1 MKKLIALLTVC
12 SLTLSA
18 MAQMAIPGGVFASN
32 PTRFDGRKVT
42 IKNIE
47 IIKTDENGMNTI
59 GGPGIAAYRLPAAG
73 GALPPFPLLLLVDL
87 LEVLKQLK

>member
-1 MKKLIALLTVC
+1 MKKLITLLTVC

-32 PTRFDGRKVT
+32 PARFDGRKVT

-47 IIKTDENGMNTI
+47 IIKTEKNRRAGI
-59 GGPGIAAYRLPAAG
+59 GGPGIAA
-73 GALPPFPLLLLVDL
+73 
-87 LEVLKQLK
+87 